1 MKKDDET
8 LSNAM
13 GIPMSTRIE
22 MAMMLSTMIA
32 TYDTKSAILEE
43 LSKLYSGK
51 ELAFI
56 AYNFATA
63 INKLDIMRNII
74 VLN

>member
-13 GIPMSTRIE
+13 GIPTSTRIE
-22 MAMMLSTMIA
+22 MAMILSTMIA
-32 TYDTKSAILEE
+32 AYDTKSAILEE

-56 AYNFATA
+56 AYNFATV
-63 INKLDIMRNII
+63 INKLDIMNNV